1 MSTRFTIKAGLAFNA
16 VLVEDEKTGEMGVG
30 VYKNSVDDISFLS
43 ALSKASDELLKK
55 LEKRKQDEDLET
67 VHEQGKEPEEK
78 KEEQPI
84 YYSGA
89 VEVAKGDNVLF
100 PTGLK
105 FKVVQGKISYF
116 SGDLAKDTIA
126 LVMFSSFTLKSFKE
140 LSELLNKIDI
150 KVKEVKEGKE

>member
-1 MSTRFTIKAGLAFNA
+1 MSERFEMCAGECIGMIVIKDNQTKETGLGFF
-16 VLVEDEKTGEMGVG
+16 K
-30 VYKNSVDDISFLS
+30 SRDDLSFLE
-43 ALSKASDELLKK
+43 ALRGAAQELLDVLKADK
-55 LEKRKQDEDLET
+55 NNDADSAEDTEP
-67 VHEQGKEPEEK
+67 EQEEK
-78 KEEQPI
+78 KQPVP
-84 YYSGA
+84 YNGT
-89 VEVAKGDNVLF
+89 VEVVKGDDKFF

>member
-1 MSTRFTIKAGLAFNA
+1 MSERFEMCAGECIGMIVIKDNQTKETGLGFF
-16 VLVEDEKTGEMGVG
+16 K
-30 VYKNSVDDISFLS
+30 SRDDLSFLE
-43 ALSKASDELLKK
+43 ALRDAAQELLDVLKVD
-55 LEKRKQDEDLET
+55 RNNGADSAEDTEP
-67 VHEQGKEPEEK
+67 EQEEK
-78 KEEQPI
+78 KQPVP
-84 YYSGA
+84 YNGT
-89 VEVAKGDNVLF
+89 VEVVKGDNKLF

>member
-1 MSTRFTIKAGLAFNA
+1 MSERFEMCAGERIGMIVIKDNQTKEAGLGFF
-16 VLVEDEKTGEMGVG
+16 K
-30 VYKNSVDDISFLS
+30 SRDDLSFLE
-43 ALSKASDELLKK
+43 ALRDAAQELLDVLKADK
-55 LEKRKQDEDLET
+55 NNDPGSAEDAEP
-67 VHEQGKEPEEK
+67 EQEEK
-78 KEEQPI
+78 KQPVP
-84 YYSGA
+84 YNGT
-89 VEVAKGDNVLF
+89 VEVVKGDDKLF

-150 KVKEVKEGKE
+150 KVKEVKEGEE

>member
-1 MSTRFTIKAGLAFNA
+1 MSERFEMCAGERIGMIVIKDNQTKETGLGFF
-16 VLVEDEKTGEMGVG
+16 K
-30 VYKNSVDDISFLS
+30 SRDDLSFLE
-43 ALSKASDELLKK
+43 ALRDAAQELLDVLKADK
-55 LEKRKQDEDLET
+55 NNDADSAEDTEP
-67 VHEQGKEPEEK
+67 EQEEK
-78 KEEQPI
+78 KQPVP
-84 YYSGA
+84 YNGT
-89 VEVAKGDNVLF
+89 VEVVKGDDKLF

>member
-1 MSTRFTIKAGLAFNA
+1 MSERFEMCAGERIGMIVIKDNQTKETGLGFF
-16 VLVEDEKTGEMGVG
+16 K
-30 VYKNSVDDISFLS
+30 SRDDLSFLE
-43 ALSKASDELLKK
+43 ALRDAAQELLDVLKADK
-55 LEKRKQDEDLET
+55 NNDTGSAEDTEP
-67 VHEQGKEPEEK
+67 EQEEK
-78 KEEQPI
+78 KQPVP
-84 YYSGA
+84 YNGT
-89 VEVAKGDNVLF
+89 VEVVKGDDKFF

-150 KVKEVKEGKE
+150 KVKEVKEDKE